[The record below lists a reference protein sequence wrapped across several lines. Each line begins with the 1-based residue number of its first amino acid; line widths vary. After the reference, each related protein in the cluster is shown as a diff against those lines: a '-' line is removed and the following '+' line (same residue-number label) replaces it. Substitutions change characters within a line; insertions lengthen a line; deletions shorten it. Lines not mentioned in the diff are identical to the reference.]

1 MQSSQV
7 LLVAMY
13 SSGEQEKKRKIT
25 THLRSV
31 HRNGAQESP
40 ATGFVGN
47 CPLEMRVKLMTESSS
62 MT

>member
-7 LLVAMY
+7 LLVTVY
-13 SSGEQEKKRKIT
+13 SSEEQKKKKKT
-25 THLRSV
+25 TPLGSV

-47 CPLEMRVKLMTESSS
+47 CPLEMRVKLMTKSTS
-62 MT
+62 MI